1 MHSNFSVVLITHE
14 RDKRNFYLRRS
25 LNSIL
30 NQTIKPSE
38 IIIVNS
44 GHNKIDLKEFRNLN
58 KYKYKIIHCKLS
70 SNIPSKRNIGA
81 KNSNYGF
88 LAFLDDDDYWSK
100 EYLKNAYH
108 KINNNNFINV
118 ILSDVYISENKQLKI
133 FRSPT
138 SNNIEDYF
146 VNNPGAMGSN
156 IIIKKKIF
164 ESINGYDEK
173 LIVSEDK
180 ALIIDLIMNKIK
192 ISFQNNIVVYELNNP
207 SSISKNYKS
216 LIIGFSEFY
225 LKYKKIMP
233 FQIRVS
239 FLRKIYYYKQK
250 NNKRYILIYLI
261 FNFLEIFI
269 K

>member
-44 GHNKIDLKEFRNLN
+44 GHNKIDLNEFRNLN

-100 EYLKNAYH
+100 EYLKNAYQ

-156 IIIKKKIF
+156 IIIKKK
-164 ESINGYDEK
+164 
-173 LIVSEDK
+173 
-180 ALIIDLIMNKIK
+180 
-192 ISFQNNIVVYELNNP
+192 NI
-207 SSISKNYKS
+207 
-216 LIIGFSEFY
+216 
-225 LKYKKIMP
+225 
-233 FQIRVS
+233 
-239 FLRKIYYYKQK
+239 
-250 NNKRYILIYLI
+250 
-261 FNFLEIFI
+261 
-269 K
+269 